1 MRKHHSS
8 IIYNHEKIWAAFHA
22 NFSEEFGHGKDSVDL
37 RLVSMGEANLRL
49 FQTSIV
55 YFLKTKM
62 VTHMFYRVL
71 IYSSDVKIV

>member
-37 RLVSMGEANLRL
+37 RLVSMGGGVFKAFSN
-49 FQTSIV
+49 I
-55 YFLKTKM
+55 
-62 VTHMFYRVL
+62 YRVF
-71 IYSSDVKIV
+71 SSHKNGNTYVLQGPYILL